1 MNFTMRPVTEEG
13 VRKVKLGE
21 GLVFS
26 VDALPPDLR
35 RRWDIACAHIERGDN
50 VAGALKAMTR
60 EAVEHLWPQIMTRVA
75 HLTPHSVC
83 DIGLEEKAQ

>member
-13 VRKVKLGE
+13 VRKIKLGE

-60 EAVEHLWPQIMTRVA
+60 EAVGAPVA
-75 HLTPHSVC
+75 PDHDADRAPHTAV
-83 DIGLEEKAQ
+83 GV